1 MTQEA
6 LKNKAKTFPDAPGIY
21 VFYNAKKELVYVGKA
36 TSLRSRVGSYF
47 TGPKTRR
54 PIEQMMQTVTKIAY
68 KETDSVLEAI
78 IAEAN
83 WIKKYQPAYNV
94 LGKDNKSWNY
104 LVITNDDY
112 PRLEAFRFHQ
122 FQLLSKTQQKQF
134 SHVFGPF
141 PGLNTKQAL
150 RLLRRLFTIST
161 CKPEAKRPCL
171 YRQMKQCLGVCTG
184 DISAAAYKRDVIM
197 PLITLL
203 KGGKKRLLGNIKKRM
218 AGAAKKEQFEEAA
231 RLRNQLH
238 ALERIHDMA
247 LLNKSFVQDD
257 MGEHA
262 HELRVE
268 GYDISNLGNTGKVG
282 SMVVSVGGEQAKSRY
297 RKFKIK
303 TVEGQSDVDCIE
315 EVLLRRFRH
324 PEWQYPA
331 VVMVDGGLPQV
342 NRAKKVLTYLR
353 IAIPV
358 VGIAKGAERKKN
370 EFVLGSKNPS
380 FVAWVASHKKE
391 LIALRDEAHRFAIA
405 YQRSTRQLKK

>member
-1 MTQEA
+1 MTQLE

-21 VFYNAKKELVYVGKA
+21 LFYDTKRRLIYVGKA
-36 TSLRSRVGSYF
+36 TSLRDRVGSYF
-47 TGPKTRR
+47 VGKRSSR
-54 PIEQMMQTVTKIAY
+54 PIEQMMEQVIKIAY
-68 KETDSVLEAI
+68 KETDSALEAA

-83 WIKKYQPAYNV
+83 WIKKYQPIYNV

-104 LVITNDDY
+104 LVITKDEY
-112 PRLEAFRFHQ
+112 PRVEAFRFHQ
-122 FQLLSKTQQKQF
+122 FQLLTRQQQRQF

-150 RLLRRLFTIST
+150 TLLRRLFTVST
-161 CKPEAKRPCL
+161 CKPGSTRPCL
-171 YRQMKQCLGVCTG
+171 YRQMGQCLGVCTTE
-184 DISAAAYKRDVIM
+184 ISPQVYVRNVIE

-203 KGGKKRLLGNIKKRM
+203 KGGKKRLLGTIEKRM
-218 AGAAKKEQFEEAA
+218 GEAAKKQEYEEAA

-238 ALERIHDMA
+238 SLQRIHDMA
-247 LLNKSFVQDD
+247 LINKSFTDD
-257 MGEHA
+257 DVEDTGT
-262 HELRVE
+262 LRIE
-268 GYDISNLGNTGKVG
+268 GYDISNLGKTGKVG
-282 SMVVSVGGEQAKSRY
+282 SMVVSTSGEAAKKEY

-303 TVEGQSDVDCIE
+303 GVEGQSDVDCLE

-324 PEWQYPA
+324 PEWPYPA
-331 VVMVDGGLPQV
+331 VVLVDGGLPQV

-380 FVAWVASHKKE
+380 FVAWVATHKKE

-405 YQRSTRQLKK
+405 YQRSTRKLNT